1 MDDDVELQGLRERI
15 YGVDGASATPEMISR
30 LAELEERRR
39 AAPASTAA
47 AEPASTAAG
56 PLEPTG
62 TDAASPD
69 AGVPESESADAGA
82 PEKHPGTAAGGRG
95 PRALRWVLAG
105 AGAVALVG
113 LGIAIGANLAPPA
126 ASADPASA
134 AYPELTFPQT
144 VEDVISADILRDSGI
159 NPSSTRYI
167 ATVSDFRVYLAQPDD
182 GDGICIA
189 TFTSS
194 DNQPWSVGCASGSA
208 GGSAA
213 FGIDGDLTVAVGD
226 TDPSSVDGI
235 PIRLSDSVTAF
246 VAR

>member
-15 YGVDGASATPEMISR
+15 YGVDGASATPEMIAR
-30 LAELEERRR
+30 LAQLEERRR
-39 AAPASTAA
+39 

-56 PLEPTG
+56 APEPTG
-62 TDAASPD
+62 TDAETPEA
-69 AGVPESESADAGA
+69 VPEQSHARERSDATESPGTVTVGRLRRGLRWTLVAAGA
-82 PEKHPGTAAGGRG
+82 A
-95 PRALRWVLAG
+95 
-105 AGAVALVG
+105 ALVG
-113 LGIAIGANLAPPA
+113 LGVAIGANLTPPA
-126 ASADPASA
+126 ASADPAAA

-194 DNQPWSVGCASGSA
+194 DNRPWSVGCSSGGA
-208 GGSAA
+208 GPSAA
-213 FGIDGDLTVAVGD
+213 FGVDGDLTVAVGD
-226 TDPSSVDGI
+226 TDPSTMDGI
-235 PIRLSDSVTAF
+235 PIRLSDSVTAY

>member
-1 MDDDVELQGLRERI
+1 MDDDVELRGLRERI
-15 YGVDGASATPEMISR
+15 YGLDGASATPEMIAR

-39 AAPASTAA
+39 AEPVSAAAPEERDPRDGDATATELIGPAPTQTDAGPAS
-47 AEPASTAAG
+47 
-56 PLEPTG
+56 
-62 TDAASPD
+62 
-69 AGVPESESADAGA
+69 
-82 PEKHPGTAAGGRG
+82 GRARR
-95 PRALRWVLAG
+95 PLRWALVA

-113 LGIAIGANLAPPA
+113 LGIAIGANLTPPA
-126 ASADPASA
+126 ASADPAAA

-159 NPSSTRYI
+159 DPSSTRYI
-167 ATVSDFRVYLAQPDD
+167 ATVSDFRVYLAKPDD

-194 DNQPWSVGCASGSA
+194 DNRPWSVGCASGSA

-213 FGIDGDLTVAVGD
+213 FGVDSDLTVAVGD

-235 PIRLSDSVTAF
+235 PIRLSDSVTAY

>member
-15 YGVDGASATPEMISR
+15 YGVDGASATPAMITR

-39 AAPASTAA
+39 T
-47 AEPASTAAG
+47 EPPSTAAG
-56 PLEPTG
+56 VPEPPG
-62 TDAASPD
+62 TDAAAPGTGIPGPSRTRAQPD
-69 AGVPESESADAGA
+69 ASEPPGPAAVGRPRRTLRWLLVAAGA
-82 PEKHPGTAAGGRG
+82 A
-95 PRALRWVLAG
+95 
-105 AGAVALVG
+105 ALVG
-113 LGIAIGANLAPPA
+113 LGIAIGANLTPPA
-126 ASADPASA
+126 ASADPAAA

-159 NPSSTRYI
+159 DPSSTRYI

-194 DNQPWSVGCASGSA
+194 DNRPWSVGCASGSA

-213 FGIDGDLTVAVGD
+213 FGVDSDLTVAVGD

-235 PIRLSDSVTAF
+235 PIRLSDSVTAY